1 MLKNYTGGYNHVD
14 GRETQ
19 MANGKIGD
27 RIKERREYL
36 KMSQDDLAKKLGYK
50 SRSSINKI
58 ERDASGLPQSKIVAI
73 ANALNTTPAYIM
85 GWESDK
91 PETSKKIDATTDVLI
106 RMETDKLYCELVMLL
121 YKMDTDRLLAV
132 KAMLDSL
139 KLFSS
144 AERK

>member
-1 MLKNYTGGYNHVD
+1 
-14 GRETQ
+14 

-106 RMETDKLYCELVMLL
+106 RMETDKLYSELVLTL
-121 YKMDTDRLLAV
+121 YKMDNDKLLAV

>member
-1 MLKNYTGGYNHVD
+1 MS
-14 GRETQ
+14 
-19 MANGKIGD
+19 NGKIGD

-85 GWESDK
+85 GWEANK

-106 RMETDKLYCELVMLL
+106 RMETDKLYSELVLTL
-121 YKMDTDRLLAV
+121 YKMDNDKMLAV

>member
-1 MLKNYTGGYNHVD
+1 MTKG
-14 GRETQ
+14 E
-19 MANGKIGD
+19 
-27 RIKERREYL
+27 RIKLLRE
-36 KMSQDDLAKKLGYK
+36 KANMTQEELAKL
-50 SRSSINKI
+50 
-58 ERDASGLPQSKIVAI
+58 
-73 ANALNTTPAYIM
+73 LNTTKQTIYKYEQSIVTNIPSDRVERIAEVLNSTPAYIM

-106 RMETDKLYCELVMLL
+106 RMETDKQYSELVLTL
-121 YKMDTDRLLAV
+121 YKMDDDRLSAV

>member
-1 MLKNYTGGYNHVD
+1 MS
-14 GRETQ
+14 
-19 MANGKIGD
+19 NGKIGD

-91 PETSKKIDATTDVLI
+91 PETSKKIDAATDVLI
-106 RMETDKLYCELVMLL
+106 RMETDKQYSELVLTL
-121 YKMDTDRLLAV
+121 YKMDNDRLSAV

>member
-1 MLKNYTGGYNHVD
+1 MS
-14 GRETQ
+14 
-19 MANGKIGD
+19 NGKIGD

-106 RMETDKLYCELVMLL
+106 RMETDNLYSELVLTL
-121 YKMDTDRLLAV
+121 YKMDNDRLSAV

>member
-1 MLKNYTGGYNHVD
+1 MS
-14 GRETQ
+14 
-19 MANGKIGD
+19 NGKIGD

-85 GWESDK
+85 GWEADK

-106 RMETDKLYCELVMLL
+106 RMETDNLYSELVLTL
-121 YKMDTDRLLAV
+121 YTMDNDKLLAV

>member
-1 MLKNYTGGYNHVD
+1 MS
-14 GRETQ
+14 
-19 MANGKIGD
+19 NGKIGD
-27 RIKERREYL
+27 RIKERRECL

-106 RMETDKLYCELVMLL
+106 RMETDKLYSELVLTL
-121 YKMDTDRLLAV
+121 YKMDDDRLSAV

>member
-1 MLKNYTGGYNHVD
+1 MS
-14 GRETQ
+14 
-19 MANGKIGD
+19 NGKIGD

-91 PETSKKIDATTDVLI
+91 PSTSKKIDATTDVLI
-106 RMETDKLYCELVMLL
+106 RMETDKLYSELVLTL
-121 YKMDTDRLLAV
+121 YKMDDDRLSAV

>member
-1 MLKNYTGGYNHVD
+1 
-14 GRETQ
+14 
-19 MANGKIGD
+19 
-27 RIKERREYL
+27 
-36 KMSQDDLAKKLGYK
+36 MSQDDLAKKLGYK

-106 RMETDKLYCELVMLL
+106 RMETDKLYSELVLTL
-121 YKMDTDRLLAV
+121 YKMDNDKLLAV
-132 KAMLDSL
+132 KSMLDSL

>member
-1 MLKNYTGGYNHVD
+1 MS
-14 GRETQ
+14 
-19 MANGKIGD
+19 NGKIGD

-91 PETSKKIDATTDVLI
+91 PETSKKIDAATDVLI
-106 RMETDKLYCELVMLL
+106 RMETDKQYSELVLTL
-121 YKMDTDRLLAV
+121 YKMDNDKLLAV

>member
-1 MLKNYTGGYNHVD
+1 MS
-14 GRETQ
+14 
-19 MANGKIGD
+19 NGKIGD
-27 RIKERREYL
+27 RIKERRECL

-91 PETSKKIDATTDVLI
+91 SETSKKIGATTDVLI
-106 RMETDKLYCELVMLL
+106 RMETDKLYSELVLTL
-121 YKMDTDRLLAV
+121 YKMDNDKLLAV

>member
-1 MLKNYTGGYNHVD
+1 MS
-14 GRETQ
+14 
-19 MANGKIGD
+19 NGKIGD
-27 RIKERREYL
+27 RIKERRECL

-91 PETSKKIDATTDVLI
+91 PSTSKKIDATTDVLI
-106 RMETDKLYCELVMLL
+106 RMETDSLYSELVLTL
-121 YKMDTDRLLAV
+121 YKMDNDRLLAV

>member
-1 MLKNYTGGYNHVD
+1 MTKG
-14 GRETQ
+14 E
-19 MANGKIGD
+19 
-27 RIKERREYL
+27 RIKLLRE
-36 KMSQDDLAKKLGYK
+36 KANMTQEELAKLLKTTKQTIYK
-50 SRSSINKI
+50 YEQSIVTNI
-58 ERDASGLPQSKIVAI
+58 PSDRVERI
-73 ANALNTTPAYIM
+73 AEVLNSTPAYIM

>member
-1 MLKNYTGGYNHVD
+1 MS
-14 GRETQ
+14 
-19 MANGKIGD
+19 NGKIGD
-27 RIKERREYL
+27 RIKERRECL

-106 RMETDKLYCELVMLL
+106 RMETDKLYSELVLTL
-121 YKMDTDRLLAV
+121 YNMDDDRLSAV

>member
-1 MLKNYTGGYNHVD
+1 
-14 GRETQ
+14 

-91 PETSKKIDATTDVLI
+91 PETSKKIDAATDVLI
-106 RMETDKLYCELVMLL
+106 RMETDKQYSELVLTL
-121 YKMDTDRLLAV
+121 YKMDNDRLLAV

>member
-1 MLKNYTGGYNHVD
+1 MS
-14 GRETQ
+14 
-19 MANGKIGD
+19 NGKIGD

-91 PETSKKIDATTDVLI
+91 PSTSKKIDATTDVLI
-106 RMETDKLYCELVMLL
+106 RMETDSLYSELVLTL
-121 YKMDTDRLLAV
+121 YKMDNDRLLAV

>member
-1 MLKNYTGGYNHVD
+1 MS
-14 GRETQ
+14 
-19 MANGKIGD
+19 NGKIGD
-27 RIKERREYL
+27 RIKERRECL

-106 RMETDKLYCELVMLL
+106 RMETDKLYSELVLTL
-121 YKMDTDRLLAV
+121 YKMDNDKLLAV

>member
-1 MLKNYTGGYNHVD
+1 MTKG
-14 GRETQ
+14 E
-19 MANGKIGD
+19 
-27 RIKERREYL
+27 RIKLLRE
-36 KMSQDDLAKKLGYK
+36 KANMTQEELAKLLNTTKQTIYK
-50 SRSSINKI
+50 YEQSVVTNIPSDRV
-58 ERDASGLPQSKIVAI
+58 ERI
-73 ANALNTTPAYIM
+73 AEVLNTTPAYIM

-106 RMETDKLYCELVMLL
+106 RMETDKQYSELVLTL
-121 YKMDTDRLLAV
+121 YKMDNDRLSAV

>member
-1 MLKNYTGGYNHVD
+1 MS
-14 GRETQ
+14 
-19 MANGKIGD
+19 NGKIGD

-106 RMETDKLYCELVMLL
+106 RMETDKLYSELVLTL
-121 YKMDTDRLLAV
+121 YKMDNDRLLAV

>member
-1 MLKNYTGGYNHVD
+1 MSNLGNKDVFANNLKKYM
-14 GRETQ
+14 Q
-19 MANGKIGD
+19 LNGKSRTEVCQALGFKYSTFADWING
-27 RIKERREYL
+27 
-36 KMSQDDLAKKLGYK
+36 KKYP
-50 SRSSINKI
+50 RMDKI
-58 ERDASGLPQSKIVAI
+58 EML
-73 ANALNTTPAYIM
+73 ANYFGIM
-85 GWESDK
+85 KSDLIEDK
-91 PETSKKIDATTDVLI
+91 AVSEETSKKIDATTDVLI

>member
-1 MLKNYTGGYNHVD
+1 MS
-14 GRETQ
+14 
-19 MANGKIGD
+19 NGKIGD

-91 PETSKKIDATTDVLI
+91 PETSKKIDTTTDVLI
-106 RMETDKLYCELVMLL
+106 RMETDKQYSELVLTL
-121 YKMDTDRLLAV
+121 YKMDNDRLSAV

>member
-1 MLKNYTGGYNHVD
+1 MS
-14 GRETQ
+14 
-19 MANGKIGD
+19 NGKIGD
-27 RIKERREYL
+27 RIKERRECL

>member
-1 MLKNYTGGYNHVD
+1 MTKG
-14 GRETQ
+14 E
-19 MANGKIGD
+19 
-27 RIKERREYL
+27 RIKLLRE
-36 KMSQDDLAKKLGYK
+36 KANMTQEELAKLLNTTKQTIYK
-50 SRSSINKI
+50 YEQSVVTNIPSDRV
-58 ERDASGLPQSKIVAI
+58 ERI
-73 ANALNTTPAYIM
+73 AEVLNTTPAYIM

-106 RMETDKLYCELVMLL
+106 RMETDKQYSELVLTL
-121 YKMDTDRLLAV
+121 HKMDNDRLSAV

>member
-1 MLKNYTGGYNHVD
+1 MS
-14 GRETQ
+14 
-19 MANGKIGD
+19 NGKIGD

-91 PETSKKIDATTDVLI
+91 PETSKKIDAATDVLI
-106 RMETDKLYCELVMLL
+106 RMETDKLYSELVLTL
-121 YKMDTDRLLAV
+121 YKMDDDRLLAV

>member
-1 MLKNYTGGYNHVD
+1 
-14 GRETQ
+14 

-27 RIKERREYL
+27 RIKERREFL

-73 ANALNTTPAYIM
+73 AKALNTTPAYIM
-85 GWESDK
+85 GWDSDK
-91 PETSKKIDATTDVLI
+91 EETSKKIDATTDVLI
-106 RMETDKLYCELVMLL
+106 RMETDKLYSELVMLL